1 MEWLTG
7 YGVPI
12 SLALRDKGLLFH
24 VLQVG
29 GGGEMVLS
37 SGLEFVEAEEGA
49 GEADWLAK
57 TVPLF

>member
-24 VLQVG
+24 VLQV
-29 GGGEMVLS
+29 GGEMVLS

-57 TVPLF
+57 TVPLV